1 MAGYSSIFK
10 FLIAL
15 CSAQKTGG
23 SCELRCK
30 SSSSVYSRD
39 NARNH
44 ANSRGVEPAAS
55 FFIWSETNAEH
66 QRQ

>member
-30 SSSSVYSRD
+30 SSSRVYS
-39 NARNH
+39 
-44 ANSRGVEPAAS
+44 
-55 FFIWSETNAEH
+55 
-66 QRQ
+66 